1 MIGQSGQSGWTR
13 EGASAAASTDY
24 EEGWNLQ
31 RVEVGIPGFDSLALG
46 GLPQGRTTLLAGST
60 GSGKTVFGLQF
71 LANGARDFDEP
82 GVLVTFAEHPDDL
95 IANSESF
102 GWDLRGLVDDG
113 RLVIVD
119 AAPDPEAVVSGRFDF
134 GGLSSRIA
142 HALAQVRGKRLVLD
156 PIDALLAGFSAA
168 AEVRRAFAAMVSEL
182 RPLGATTL
190 LAAERSGT
198 NGYVARY
205 GAEEFIAENV
215 VILRNELDAEYR
227 RRTVEIL
234 KLRGAEHGK
243 GEFPFVINPK
253 VGIELVPFS
262 IIEAPR
268 DAASEKMSLGVP
280 ELDEMCG
287 GGIYRDSLVM
297 VTGATGTGKTLMSVQ
312 FIAAGLA
319 AGERALLL
327 SFEENP
333 SQLTRNARSWGVDL
347 ETPQRDGRLRIVSRY
362 PERVGLED
370 LLVEIKHNIDEFAP
384 QRFSIDSMTAL
395 EHNTPPRAFREFGV
409 GLTGFLKA
417 RGVGSLM
424 TTTLPSLLGGEHA
437 TAVYLSTITDSII
450 ALRYYDLDSE
460 IRRAVLVLKLRGG
473 GHSHAMHEY
482 EITDSGMRVL
492 GPIRGVRGILAGE
505 AEVIS
510 ERDGPERGNAG
521 VP

>member
-1 MIGQSGQSGWTR
+1 MR
-13 EGASAAASTDY
+13 
-24 EEGWNLQ
+24 

-46 GLPQGRTTLLAGST
+46 GLPRGRTTLLAGGT
-60 GSGKTVFGLQF
+60 GTGKTVFGLQF
-71 LANGARDFDEP
+71 LASGAREFGEP
-82 GVLVTFAEHPDDL
+82 GVLVTFAERADDL

-102 GWDLRGLVDDG
+102 GWDVRGLVHDG

-119 AAPDPEAVVSGRFDF
+119 ATPDPDAVVTGRFDLS
-134 GGLSSRIA
+134 GLLSRIA
-142 HALAQVRGKRLVLD
+142 HALAQVQGKRLVLD

-168 AEVRRAFAAMVSEL
+168 AEVRRAFAAMVGEL

-190 LAAERSGT
+190 LVAERSGER
-198 NGYVARY
+198 GYVARY
-205 GAEEFIAENV
+205 GAEEFVVDNV
-215 VILRNELDAEYR
+215 VILRNDLDAEYR
-227 RRTVEIL
+227 RRTVEVL

-262 IIEAPR
+262 IIETPR
-268 DAASEKMSLGVP
+268 EATTERMSLGVP
-280 ELDEMCG
+280 ELDAMCG

-312 FIAAGLA
+312 FMAAGLA
-319 AGERALLL
+319 AGERGLLL

-333 SQLTRNARSWGVDL
+333 SQLIRNARSWGMDL
-347 ETPQRDGRLRIVSRY
+347 ETARSEGRLRIVSRY
-362 PERVGLED
+362 PERVGPED
-370 LLVEIKHNIDEFAP
+370 LLVEIKHHVDEFAP
-384 QRFSIDSMTAL
+384 QRFAIDSMTAL
-395 EHNTPPRAFREFGV
+395 EHNAPTRAFREFGV

-437 TAVYLSTITDSII
+437 TSVYLSTITDSII

-473 GHSHAMHEY
+473 AHAHVMHGY
-482 EITDSGMRVL
+482 EITGTGMRVL
-492 GPIRGVRGILAGE
+492 GPIRGVRGILAGL
-505 AEVIS
+505 AEFTS
-510 ERDGPERGNAG
+510 ETDGAEGGHPGGGR
-521 VP
+521 